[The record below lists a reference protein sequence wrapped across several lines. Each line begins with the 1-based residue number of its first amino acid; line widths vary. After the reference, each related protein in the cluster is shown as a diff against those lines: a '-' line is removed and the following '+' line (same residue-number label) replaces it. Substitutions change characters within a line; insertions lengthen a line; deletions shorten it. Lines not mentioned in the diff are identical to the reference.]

1 MAIRP
6 IGEWLRRKSEAIR
19 VPEERSPGYKRWVEN
34 GAKILRK
41 ELPFEGPA
49 DVSITLGSGV
59 SADSLLSFMDLKD
72 IRHISYE
79 DIGLPIGVNQNHKKE
94 IIAGLTPEGKKVI
107 LVNGRTHAY
116 ELPEGGLKT
125 RTWGNLGRMELATG
139 YIAMLNEI
147 GVENMILT
155 CAAGGINH
163 PMKDG
168 DPKPFDLD
176 KLPVISLIGADLN
189 DAYPSANFG
198 DYKSKRGDFFGLRDA
213 DQDMMTIFGQSMT
226 DTGEKGEI
234 PVVYYITSRTSPNFE
249 DKGAVYDAAF
259 KGGDVLGMSF
269 SYEKEFI
276 SGMNKIGRFM
286 GIAVVTNPVELD
298 YIKESPS
305 RTFKSIS
312 INEIRQH
319 KPQEFRLV
327 FHASDEE
334 VRTMGKLAN
343 ERLGKGLTQMVKS
356 L

>member
-1 MAIRP
+1 MANILT
-6 IGEWLRRKSEAIR
+6 EWLRRKPEIIR
-19 VPEERSPGYKRWVEN
+19 VPEERSPGYRKWIEN
-34 GAKILRK
+34 GAKRLRK
-41 ELPFEGPA
+41 ELPFKGPA
-49 DVSITLGSGV
+49 DVSITLGSGI
-59 SADSLLSFMDLKD
+59 SADSLLSFMDLRD
-72 IRHISYE
+72 VRHISYE
-79 DIGLPIGVNQNHKKE
+79 DIGLPIGFNQNHKKE
-94 IIAGLTPEGKKVI
+94 IIAGITPEGKKVI

-125 RTWGNLGRMELATG
+125 RTWGNLERMELATG

-168 DPKPFDLD
+168 DPKPFDPD

-189 DAYPSANFG
+189 DAYPSPNLG
-198 DYKSKRGDFFGLRDA
+198 HYKSRKKDFFGLKDA
-213 DQDMMTIFGQSMT
+213 DQDLMAMFGQSMI

-234 PVVYYITSRTSPNFE
+234 PVVYYITSKSTPNFE
-249 DKGAVYDAAF
+249 DKGVVYDAAF
-259 KGGDVLGMSF
+259 KGGDVVGMSF

-276 SGMNKIGRFM
+276 SGMDKIGRFM
-286 GIAVVTNPVELD
+286 GIAVVTNPVELV
-298 YIKESPS
+298 YTNPSPF
-305 RTFKSIS
+305 RTMPSIS

-319 KPQEFRLV
+319 KPQEFKLA

-334 VRTMGKLAN
+334 VRKMGKLAN
-343 ERLGKGLTQMVKS
+343 ERLGKGLTQMVKI